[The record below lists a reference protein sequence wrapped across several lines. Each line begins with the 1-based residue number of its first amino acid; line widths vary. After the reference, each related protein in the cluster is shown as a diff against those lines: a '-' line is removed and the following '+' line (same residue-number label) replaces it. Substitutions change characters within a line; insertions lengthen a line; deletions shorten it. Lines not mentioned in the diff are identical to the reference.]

1 MNVSSVEITAGL
13 GGFLV
18 LFGMALVVW
27 FLGRDLSR
35 RLRGM
40 RQREEVRVREAK
52 RAADGAPAST
62 ESASTGDEP
71 PVDEAV
77 KPPRE

>member
-18 LFGMALVVW
+18 LFGMGLVVW
-27 FLGRDLSR
+27 FLGRDLSH

-40 RQREEVRVREAK
+40 RQREELRVKEAQ
-52 RAADGAPAST
+52 RVADERSALE
-62 ESASTGDEP
+62 ESASND
-71 PVDEAV
+71 D
-77 KPPRE
+77 KPPANGTARSSPE

>member
-18 LFGMALVVW
+18 LFGMGLVVW

-40 RQREEVRVREAK
+40 RQREELRVNEAK
-52 RAADGAPAST
+52 RVADENPAT
-62 ESASTGDEP
+62 KETASNEGEP
-71 PVDEAV
+71 PADEAV
-77 KPPRE
+77 KPSQE